1 MLQEGLGRG
10 AGLGQGGALA
20 LGPPGAPTPGSPT
33 AHRFQEALSD
43 FQRTLAQLR
52 DNTTSD
58 YTQLGLRFKLQA
70 WEVSMWG
77 AGQQEAVWLGPG
89 GCLWAGSRG
98 PSRAA
103 DPALWALPLCHR
115 GRWARVK

>member
-1 MLQEGLGRG
+1 MFLAQSDLLWTSAAAAAKSLQSCLT
-10 AGLGQGGALA
+10 L
-20 LGPPGAPTPGSPT
+20 
-33 AHRFQEALSD
+33 
-43 FQRTLAQLR
+43 LAQLR
-52 DNTTSD
+52 HHTTID
-58 YTQLGLRFKLQA
+58 YTQQGLRFKLQA